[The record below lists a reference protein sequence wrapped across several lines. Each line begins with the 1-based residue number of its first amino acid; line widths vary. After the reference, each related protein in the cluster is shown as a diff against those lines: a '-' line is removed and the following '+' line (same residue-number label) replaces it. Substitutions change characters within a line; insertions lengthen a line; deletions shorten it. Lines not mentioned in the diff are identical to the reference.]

1 MVKEFL
7 IAGFGGQ
14 GILLFGQ
21 VLSYAAMLAG
31 KETTWVPSYGPEMRG
46 GTANCMVVVSGD
58 KIRSPLVY
66 TPDVEV
72 IFNTPSLN
80 RFVGSLREG
89 GTLLLVSDLVEDENI
104 NRKDINVYRVPAK
117 GIAENMGGAIFL
129 NMVMLGS
136 LIKLE
141 NIVETDHIESALKNI
156 IPPHRSHLIEKNT
169 EAIVKGYEYF
179 SN

>member
-1 MVKEFL
+1 MEKEFL

-46 GTANCMVVVSGD
+46 GTANCMVVVSDD

-72 IFNTPSLN
+72 IFNKPSLT

-89 GTLLLVSDLVEDENI
+89 GTLLVVSDLVEDENI
-104 NRKDINVYRVPAK
+104 NRNDIYVYKVPAK
-117 GIAENMGGAIFL
+117 GISEDMGEAIFL

-136 LIKLE
+136 LIKVE
-141 NIVETDHIESALKNI
+141 NIVEIDHVESALKNI
-156 IPPHRSHLIEKNT
+156 IPPHRSHLIEKNK
-169 EAIVKGYEYF
+169 EAIVRGYKYSF
-179 SN
+179 